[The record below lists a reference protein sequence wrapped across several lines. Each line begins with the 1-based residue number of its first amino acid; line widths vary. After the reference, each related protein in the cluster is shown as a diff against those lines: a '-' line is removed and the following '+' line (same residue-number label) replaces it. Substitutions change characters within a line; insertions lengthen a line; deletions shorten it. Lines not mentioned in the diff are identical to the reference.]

1 MLFKASREAV
11 VATLIYVGM
20 AGAWILLSDELVGWL
35 VADPHLRTQLSIFK
49 GWAFVLVTGAWLYVV
64 WLKLL
69 RRWEREMKQREQ
81 LEAER
86 QSSLENLR
94 QSEER
99 YRQLFEL
106 ESDALVLVDCE
117 THRFV
122 DVNQS
127 AERLYGCAREQLL
140 QWRAEEVSD
149 EPEQTRV
156 AIDTCKGFT
165 SLRWHRKADGSRFAV
180 EITSSLITH
189 QGRRTVLSAMRDIT
203 SRQKVVERLRETTE
217 RLVEAQR
224 IAGLGSYI
232 FEVATGLW
240 TASEVLGDIFGLVK
254 RGIAYDMTAWA
265 EIIHPDDRED
275 MLRYW
280 QEEVLAKRIAFDR
293 VYRIVRQNDGEE
305 RWVHG
310 LGKLVE
316 NPRGGV
322 SRVVGVILDITGQ
335 KRNQEQMDLQ
345 LSALTA
351 AANAMVITN
360 RRGIIEWVNPA
371 FSRLTGYSAVEA
383 VGRKPSVL
391 KSGEHA
397 PGFYSA
403 MWNTIL
409 SGKVW
414 QGELV
419 NRRKDGQLYTEDMT
433 ITPVRAANGEIAHFV
448 AVKQDVTDQRQL
460 EKRMQQA
467 QKLEAIGTLAGGI
480 AHDFNN
486 ILAAMYGYAYL
497 LQQDTA
503 GNVAAE
509 ENIGEILKAT
519 GRAKDLIKQIL
530 TFSRQREQKPQ
541 LLQLEIIVKEAI
553 KFLRA
558 SLPAQ
563 IQIEVNVGKDVPAVL
578 ADPTQIYQVTVN
590 LATNALHAMEGRAGR
605 LTVAVE
611 NFVADAKFLRLH
623 PELQAVRHV
632 RLTVAD
638 TGHGMDAA
646 TMERIFEPFFTTKP
660 LGKGTGLGL
669 SVVHGIVQAHHGCIT
684 VDSEVGHGA
693 TFQLYFPGQE
703 EQVPAAPAAEAE
715 VPAGGGQ
722 IILLLDDEP
731 SLTGALR
738 QLLERLNYRVITH
751 NHARDSLAW
760 CRQNPDAVDLVIT
773 DLSMPEL
780 NGIEVARAL
789 RALRPGLPI
798 VLTSGFSADLNPALL
813 AEAGICE
820 LLEKPVTR
828 AALAGT
834 VHRALAGDN
843 GHRPVG
849 AKGHSG

>member
-1 MLFKASREAV
+1 
-11 VATLIYVGM
+11 
-20 AGAWILLSDELVGWL
+20 
-35 VADPHLRTQLSIFK
+35 
-49 GWAFVLVTGAWLYVV
+49 
-64 WLKLL
+64 
-69 RRWEREMKQREQ
+69 
-81 LEAER
+81 
-86 QSSLENLR
+86 
-94 QSEER
+94 
-99 YRQLFEL
+99 
-106 ESDALVLVDCE
+106 
-117 THRFV
+117 
-122 DVNQS
+122 
-127 AERLYGCAREQLL
+127 
-140 QWRAEEVSD
+140 
-149 EPEQTRV
+149 
-156 AIDTCKGFT
+156 
-165 SLRWHRKADGSRFAV
+165 
-180 EITSSLITH
+180 
-189 QGRRTVLSAMRDIT
+189 
-203 SRQKVVERLRETTE
+203 
-217 RLVEAQR
+217 
-224 IAGLGSYI
+224 
-232 FEVATGLW
+232 
-240 TASEVLGDIFGLVK
+240 
-254 RGIAYDMTAWA
+254 
-265 EIIHPDDRED
+265 
-275 MLRYW
+275 
-280 QEEVLAKRIAFDR
+280 
-293 VYRIVRQNDGEE
+293 
-305 RWVHG
+305 
-310 LGKLVE
+310 
-316 NPRGGV
+316 
-322 SRVVGVILDITGQ
+322 
-335 KRNQEQMDLQ
+335 
-345 LSALTA
+345 
-351 AANAMVITN
+351 
-360 RRGIIEWVNPA
+360 
-371 FSRLTGYSAVEA
+371 
-383 VGRKPSVL
+383 
-391 KSGEHA
+391 
-397 PGFYSA
+397 
-403 MWNTIL
+403 
-409 SGKVW
+409 
-414 QGELV
+414 
-419 NRRKDGQLYTEDMT
+419 
-433 ITPVRAANGEIAHFV
+433 
-448 AVKQDVTDQRQL
+448 
-460 EKRMQQA
+460 
-467 QKLEAIGTLAGGI
+467 
-480 AHDFNN
+480 
-486 ILAAMYGYAYL
+486 
-497 LQQDTA
+497 
-503 GNVAAE
+503 
-509 ENIGEILKAT
+509 
-519 GRAKDLIKQIL
+519 LIKQIL

-703 EQVPAAPAAEAE
+703 EQVPAAPA
-715 VPAGGGQ
+715 
-722 IILLLDDEP
+722 
-731 SLTGALR
+731 GALR